1 MMTIFA
7 TKFIHMTLLAVT
19 IFHLVFAGIFMFFIA
34 IAWLLAEF
42 NGMKEEIRLRLGI
55 NNETL
60 KLRLQAYE
68 RLTLFAERAGLKNL
82 VSRSGLNAF
91 GESASALHSHLV
103 SEIKQEFEYNVS
115 QQIYV
120 SKEVWNAITKLKDQ
134 NIYILNQLAASLPN
148 QASSLEL
155 SKVIL
160 EYSMTEKAEL
170 NTIVLD
176 ALQYEAKQIF

>member
-7 TKFIHMTLLAVT
+7 AKIIFMTLLAVT
-19 IFHLVFAGIFMFFIA
+19 VFHLVFAGIFMFFIA

-42 NGMKEEIRLRLGI
+42 NGMKEEIRLRLGL

-82 VSRSGLNAF
+82 VSRSALNAF
-91 GESASALHSHLV
+91 GESSAALHSQLIN
-103 SEIKQEFEYNVS
+103 EIKQEFEYNVS

-148 QASSLEL
+148 QASSMDL
-155 SKVIL
+155 SKTIL

-170 NTIVLD
+170 NSIVLD
-176 ALQYEAKQIF
+176 ALQYEAKKIF

>member
-1 MMTIFA
+1 
-7 TKFIHMTLLAVT
+7 MTLLAVT

-42 NGMKEEIRLRLGI
+42 NGMKEEIRMRLGI

-68 RLTLFAERAGLKNL
+68 RLTLFADRAGLKNL
-82 VSRSGLNAF
+82 VSRSSLNAF
-91 GESASALHSHLV
+91 GESAASLHNQLV
-103 SEIKQEFEYNVS
+103 NEIKQEFEYNVS

-120 SKEVWNAITKLKDQ
+120 SKEVWNAVTKLKDQ
-134 NIYILNQLAASLPN
+134 NIFILNQLAASLPN
-148 QASSLEL
+148 QASSMEL
-155 SKVIL
+155 SKTIL

-170 NTIVLD
+170 NIIVLD
-176 ALQYEAKQIF
+176 ALQYEAKKIF